1 YWKDSATGKEVD
13 FVTMEKKGIMLV
25 QVADTI
31 ENPKTLEREVGSLEA
46 AARKIKGAKSAVI
59 ILRNLPNENIRRE
72 ISSKGIEIKGLL
84 SFLMEQ

>member
-1 YWKDSATGKEVD
+1 
-13 FVTMEKKGIMLV
+13 
-25 QVADTI
+25 VADTI